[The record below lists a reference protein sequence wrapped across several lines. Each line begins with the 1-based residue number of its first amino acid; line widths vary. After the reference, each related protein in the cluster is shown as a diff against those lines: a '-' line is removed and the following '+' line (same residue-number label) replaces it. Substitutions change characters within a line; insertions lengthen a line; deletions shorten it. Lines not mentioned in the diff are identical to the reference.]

1 MKSKTLQTIT
11 FKYYRVSSHHNIN
24 FTIWKLLILKLAKDY
39 GVESV
44 IKLLVF

>member
-1 MKSKTLQTIT
+1 MKSKTLKTFT

-39 GVESV
+39 GVECY
-44 IKLLVF
+44 